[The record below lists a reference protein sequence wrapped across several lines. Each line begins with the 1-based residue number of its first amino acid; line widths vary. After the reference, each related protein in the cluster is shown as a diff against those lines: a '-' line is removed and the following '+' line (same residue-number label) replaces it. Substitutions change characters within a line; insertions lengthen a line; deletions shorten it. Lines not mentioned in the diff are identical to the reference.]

1 MNCVTRSGPGCP
13 RGVGSA
19 SKSVLKG
26 LLKGQSGETWGR
38 DPCVIMGEGGRKG
51 KGPKEFP
58 LPRPWGQD
66 LCKQNASLTVV
77 PGEGGAHRPPRFPA
91 RPMTRMESSTVLADF
106 RGEPESD
113 NCSPP
118 WEVLSGLRGVFETS
132 WCGGQPACPRA
143 GPSRASLGV
152 TVVAMGQPAVQQTS
166 VGCNLLHVH
175 LCLSPASKWWQTDI
189 LGRNSAL

>member
-1 MNCVTRSGPGCP
+1 
-13 RGVGSA
+13 
-19 SKSVLKG
+19 
-26 LLKGQSGETWGR
+26 
-38 DPCVIMGEGGRKG
+38 MGEGGRKG

-58 LPRPWGQD
+58 LPRPWGRD

-77 PGEGGAHRPPRFPA
+77 PGEGGAQGPPRFPA

-166 VGCNLLHVH
+166 AAAACSVY
-175 LCLSPASKWWQTDI
+175 I
-189 LGRNSAL
+189 SALVLPLNGGKQTFWEGIQHYEFTECQAFGANRNQFGLFLGFRSFAPCCLPVT